1 MELFS
6 NGVVHARDHVLTHA
20 PLMQPLLRL
29 RRSWVGAE
37 TIACNFRALTHG
49 LGGVCTVNSSDFILQ
64 GKHAMIIRNSVITH
78 ISVGVCAVAV
88 LLTGC
93 ATATQEQKGAG
104 TGALIG
110 AVAGQVLG
118 RDSKSTAIGAGLG
131 ALGGYIWSKQME
143 DKKRAME
150 QATAGT
156 GTVVTQ
162 TADNQLKLSIPNDIS
177 FDTGRADIKP
187 NLRPILDQFAQGL
200 SQQPSMEVRIVGHTD
215 NTGSDAINNPLSV
228 NRAQSARDYLVARG
242 VSASRIAIDGRGSR
256 EPLADNGTAEGRAR
270 NRRIDIFLAER
281 GQR

>member
-1 MELFS
+1 MTSHHTTLKHM
-6 NGVVHARDHVLTHA
+6 GVVA
-20 PLMQPLLRL
+20 
-29 RRSWVGAE
+29 
-37 TIACNFRALTHG
+37 
-49 LGGVCTVNSSDFILQ
+49 
-64 GKHAMIIRNSVITH
+64 
-78 ISVGVCAVAV
+78 CAVAV

-110 AVAGQVLG
+110 AVAGQILG
-118 RDSKSTAIGAGLG
+118 KDSKSTAIGAGLG
-131 ALGGYIWSKQME
+131 ALGGYVWSKNME

-177 FDTGRADIKP
+177 FDTGRSDIKP

-228 NRAQSARDYLVARG
+228 NRAQSARDYLVMRG
-242 VSASRIAIDGRGSR
+242 VSSSRISIDGRGSR
-256 EPLADNGTAEGRAR
+256 EPIASNASADGRAR
-270 NRRIDIFLAER
+270 NRRIDIYLAER

>member
-1 MELFS
+1 MITQKS
-6 NGVVHARDHVLTHA
+6 VLTH
-20 PLMQPLLRL
+20 M
-29 RRSWVGAE
+29 
-37 TIACNFRALTHG
+37 
-49 LGGVCTVNSSDFILQ
+49 GVLAS
-64 GKHAMIIRNSVITH
+64 
-78 ISVGVCAVAV
+78 AVARV
-88 LLTGC
+88 VDRMRNR
-93 ATATQEQKGAG
+93 TQEQKGAG
-104 TGALIG
+104 TGAVIG
-110 AVAGQVLG
+110 AVAGQILG

-131 ALGGYIWSKQME
+131 ALGGYIWSKNME

-177 FDTGRADIKP
+177 FDTGRADIKA

-215 NTGSDAINNPLSV
+215 NTGSDAVNNPLSV

-242 VSASRIAIDGRGSR
+242 VSSARIAIDGRGSR
-256 EPLADNGTAEGRAR
+256 EPIADNGSADGRAR

-281 GQR
+281 GQK

>member
-1 MELFS
+1 MTTS
-6 NGVVHARDHVLTHA
+6 HSMLTH
-20 PLMQPLLRL
+20 
-29 RRSWVGAE
+29 
-37 TIACNFRALTHG
+37 I
-49 LGGVCTVNSSDFILQ
+49 GVT
-64 GKHAMIIRNSVITH
+64 
-78 ISVGVCAVAV
+78 VCAAAV

-104 TGALIG
+104 TGAVIG
-110 AVAGQVLG
+110 AVAGQILG

-177 FDTGRADIKP
+177 FATGRHDIQP
-187 NLRPILDQFAQGL
+187 RLMPILDQFAQGL
-200 SQQPSMEVRIVGHTD
+200 NQQPSMEVRIVGHTD

-228 NRAQSARDYLVARG
+228 NRAQSARDYLVSRG
-242 VSASRIAIDGRGSR
+242 VASSRISIDGRGSR
-256 EPLADNGTAEGRAR
+256 EPIADNSTEAGRAR

-281 GQR
+281 AQR

>member
-1 MELFS
+1 MNQRNIRFTQM
-6 NGVVHARDHVLTHA
+6 GVA
-20 PLMQPLLRL
+20 
-29 RRSWVGAE
+29 
-37 TIACNFRALTHG
+37 
-49 LGGVCTVNSSDFILQ
+49 
-64 GKHAMIIRNSVITH
+64 
-78 ISVGVCAVAV
+78 VCALVV
-88 LLTGC
+88 FLTGC
-93 ATATQEQKGAG
+93 ATVTPQHKGAG
-104 TGALIG
+104 TGAVIG

-131 ALGGYIWSKQME
+131 ALGGYIWSKNME

-156 GTVVTQ
+156 GTVVSQ

-200 SQQPSMEVRIVGHTD
+200 SQQTSMEVRIVGHTD
-215 NTGSDAINNPLSV
+215 STGSDAINNPLSV

-242 VSASRIAIDGRGSR
+242 VSSSRISIDGRGSR
-256 EPLADNGTAEGRAR
+256 EPVADNGTADGRAR